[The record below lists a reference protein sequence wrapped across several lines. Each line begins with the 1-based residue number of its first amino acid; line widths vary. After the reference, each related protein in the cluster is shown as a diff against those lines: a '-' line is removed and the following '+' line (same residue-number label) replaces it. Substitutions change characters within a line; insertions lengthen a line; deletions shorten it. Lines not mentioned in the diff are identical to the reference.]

1 MSYFF
6 FDVSFFLPFRS
17 ILFPKLQRIFP
28 EISPTHLLCFQKLS
42 LTCSSPPPP
51 PIQTRLQRSRIILVL
66 LLAPSIFPLWKTF
79 RPIKQSNSQA
89 LQQWK
94 GHNMVVDA
102 RFFFSRSL
110 SPREPFV
117 AATSV
122 TKGRKRWGSRH
133 PTGQEF
139 TTWLKGSYNGSPFS
153 K

>member
-1 MSYFF
+1 MSLFP
-6 FDVSFFLPFRS
+6 PFRS
-17 ILFPKLQRIFP
+17 ILFPKLQRILP
-28 EISPTHLLCFQKLS
+28 EISFTHLLCFQQFPLM
-42 LTCSSPPPP
+42 CSSSPSLHPS
-51 PIQTRLQRSRIILVL
+51 QTRLQHLRIILML
-66 LLAPSIFPLWKTF
+66 LLPPSIFPLWKTF

-94 GHNMVVDA
+94 GHNIVVDA

-122 TKGRKRWGSRH
+122 TKGRKRWGLRH

-139 TTWLKGSYNGSPFS
+139 TTWLKGSYNVSPFS